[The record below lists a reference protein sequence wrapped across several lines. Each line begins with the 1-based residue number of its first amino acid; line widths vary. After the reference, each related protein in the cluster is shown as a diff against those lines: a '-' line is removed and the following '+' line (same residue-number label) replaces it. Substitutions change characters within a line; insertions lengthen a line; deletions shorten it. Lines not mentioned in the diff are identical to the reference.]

1 MSAKLPPYLGVGHV
15 LGDGFGALGVKMATA
30 PIPDTRSVFDPLED
44 GDRIMTPFAGLKLS

>member
-15 LGDGFGALGVKMATA
+15 LGDGFGAFGVKMATA

-44 GDRIMTPFAGLKLS
+44 GDRIISLSVGI